1 MFVTVLLRTSN
12 HYYSDAFPSSRA
24 AAIARSTSDVTRYAV
39 TLLLCHYRASGF
51 ADDMSTYGMVSG
63 LWASFFSLG
72 AFVGPSV
79 AGILY
84 DTVGFRSGTLF
95 PVGMH
100 VLVVSWQTA
109 KCLYVLAHEG
119 IAFSTFFSA

>member
-1 MFVTVLLRTSN
+1 MKFDVRDCVIKHRVTTI
-12 HYYSDAFPSSRA
+12 YYLDAFQVPVPLLLP
-24 AAIARSTSDVTRYAV
+24 TPPPV

-100 VLVVSWQTA
+100 ILVVSWQTA
-109 KCLYVLAHEG
+109 ECL
-119 IAFSTFFSA
+119 